1 MGTYGGDEVAALVL
15 SVGHTWTQA
24 GYAGEDTPKSIF
36 PTSVGWIDS
45 PPEAD
50 QGDDADNAEDT
61 QMEDVSQSATEGG
74 SGNNINNK
82 VADGGDSAPQQSVG
96 VGVVP
101 KKKKKTIRGKYYV
114 GDGEISCWRPNMEIK
129 SPLKDGLVEDWDA
142 LEQIW
147 DHAFLKRLRCDT
159 TEHPL
164 IITESAWNTREIRE
178 KLTELAFEKYN
189 FPAFFVAKDAVMTAF
204 AAGRPHALVVDSG
217 GDMTSVVPV
226 YDGYVLRKGIMR
238 QSLGGEVLSEQVLQQ
253 FQANNVDVVPQ
264 YLVAKKS
271 PVEPGQKPV
280 VTLKDRPATPSFHK
294 MMQMRVIHDYKESV
308 CQVSEST
315 YNEQN
320 INARPQKPYEL
331 PDGYNLNFGADRFK
345 IPEIMFNPK
354 DFLKNPTPEQENF
367 VGLPRLIFNSAQ
379 SCDIDF
385 RPTLFSNVVLTGGN
399 TLFPGFADRL
409 HWELNSIPHS
419 YKVKLHAPGN
429 TVERK
434 CGSWLGG
441 SIMAS
446 LGTFHQLWISRKEY
460 DETGASIVNKKCV

>member
-36 PTSVGWIDS
+36 PTSVGWVDL
-45 PPEAD
+45 PAEAD
-50 QGDDADNAEDT
+50 QGDDADNSEDT
-61 QMEDVSQSATEGG
+61 QMQDVTQDGASASDSNHIG
-74 SGNNINNK
+74 K
-82 VADGGDSAPQQSVG
+82 KDADGGDVAPQPVG
-96 VGVVP
+96 AGLVP
-101 KKKKKTIRGKYYV
+101 SKKKITKRGKYYV
-114 GDGEISCWRPNMEIK
+114 GDGEISCWRPDMEIK
-129 SPLKDGLVEDWDA
+129 SPMKDGLVEDWDA

-147 DHAFLKRLRCDT
+147 DHAFLKRLRCDP

-189 FPAFFVAKDAVMTAF
+189 FPAFFIAKDAVMTAF

-238 QSLGGEVLSEQVLQQ
+238 QSLGGDVLSDQVLQQ
-253 FQANNVDVVPQ
+253 FKASDVEVTPQ
-264 YLVAKKS
+264 YLIAKKS
-271 PVEPGQKPV
+271 PVVVGQKPNV
-280 VTLKDRPATPSFHK
+280 VLRDRPATPSFHK
-294 MMQMRVIHDYKESV
+294 MMQMRVLHDFKESV
-308 CQVSEST
+308 CQVAEST

-320 INARPQKPYEL
+320 ISTRPQKPYEL
-331 PDGYNLNFGADRFK
+331 PDGYNFNFGTERFK
-345 IPEIMFNPK
+345 VPEIMFNPK
-354 DFLKNPTPEQENF
+354 EFLKNPTPEQENF
-367 VGLPRLIFNSAQ
+367 VGLPKLIFNSAQ

-385 RPTLFSNVVLTGGN
+385 RPTLFGNVVLTGGN

-460 DETGASIVNKKCV
+460 DESGSNIVNKKCV

>member
-1 MGTYGGDEVAALVL
+1 DEVAALVL

-36 PTSVGWIDS
+36 PTSVGW
-45 PPEAD
+45 A
-50 QGDDADNAEDT
+50 
-61 QMEDVSQSATEGG
+61 V
-74 SGNNINNK
+74 
-82 VADGGDSAPQQSVG
+82 
-96 VGVVP
+96 
-101 KKKKKTIRGKYYV
+101 RGKYYV
-114 GDGEISCWRPNMEIK
+114 GDGEISCWRPDMEIK
-129 SPLKDGLVEDWDA
+129 SPIKDGLVEDWDA

-147 DHAFLKRLRCDT
+147 DHAFLKRLRCNPA
-159 TEHPL
+159 EHPL

-238 QSLGGEVLSEQVLQQ
+238 QALGGDVLSEQVLQQ
-253 FQANNVDVVPQ
+253 FQATNVDVVPQ

-271 PVEPGQKPV
+271 PVGPGHKANV
-280 VTLKDRPATPSFHK
+280 VLRDRPATASFHK

-320 INARPQKPYEL
+320 ILARPQKPYEL

-367 VGLPRLIFNSAQ
+367 VGLPKLIFNSAQ